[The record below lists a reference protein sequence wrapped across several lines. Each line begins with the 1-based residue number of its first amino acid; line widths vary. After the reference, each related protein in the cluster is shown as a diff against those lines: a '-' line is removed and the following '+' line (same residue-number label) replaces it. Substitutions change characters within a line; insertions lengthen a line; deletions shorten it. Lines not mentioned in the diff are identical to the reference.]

1 MTPRYEMSMS
11 LHRNEIFIFGGMN
24 EEHTSLDGLA
34 KLEFDEDTNIS
45 EEECRRCLNEEKGG
59 SEFNEPMI
67 SLGFYHSLA
76 MEIGLPFKAI

>member
-1 MTPRYEMSMS
+1 MS
-11 LHRNEIFIFGGMN
+11 LHKNEIYIFGGMN

-34 KLEFDEDTNIS
+34 KLEFDEDTKI
-45 EEECRRCLNEEKGG
+45 NEELCKKCLLNDGKRVK
-59 SEFNEPMI
+59 EINEPMI